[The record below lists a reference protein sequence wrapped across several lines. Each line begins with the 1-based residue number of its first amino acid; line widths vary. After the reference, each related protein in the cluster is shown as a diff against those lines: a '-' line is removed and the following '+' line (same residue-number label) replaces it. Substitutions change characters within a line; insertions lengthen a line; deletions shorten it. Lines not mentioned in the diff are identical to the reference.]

1 MPKNKKEEEKKKQDV
16 PKKEK
21 PKKAKTEKIEKT
33 NREQELENQ
42 FAEKC
47 EQVLRLAA
55 EYDNFR
61 KRSQREKAE
70 IFKATK
76 CDVVGELLP
85 VIDNFERAAQNE
97 TESLKDYK
105 KGIDMI
111 YKQFMD
117 IIENLSIEAY
127 GETGDA
133 FDPNIHNAV
142 MHVEDKNLGEN
153 VIAQVLSKG
162 YKIGDKVIRSDRKS
176 VV

>member
-1 MPKNKKEEEKKKQDV
+1 MPKNKKEDELNKQETPKQEKPIKE
-16 PKKEK
+16 KKEK
-21 PKKAKTEKIEKT
+21 I

-47 EQVLRLAA
+47 EQVLRIAA

-76 CDVVGELLP
+76 CDIVGELLP
-85 VIDNFERAAQNE
+85 VIDNFERAAQDE

-117 IIENLSIEAY
+117 IIEKLSIESY
-127 GETGDA
+127 GERGDA

-142 MHVEDKNLGEN
+142 MHIEDEKLGEN

-162 YKIGDKVIRSDRKS
+162 YRIGDKVIRLAT
-176 VV
+176 VTAAN

>member
-1 MPKNKKEEEKKKQDV
+1 MPKNKKEDELNKQETPKQEKPMKE
-16 PKKEK
+16 KKEK
-21 PKKAKTEKIEKT
+21 I

-47 EQVLRLAA
+47 EQVLRIAA

-76 CDVVGELLP
+76 CDIVGELLP
-85 VIDNFERAAQNE
+85 VIDNFERAAQDE

-117 IIENLSIEAY
+117 IIEKLSIESY
-127 GETGDA
+127 GERGDA

-142 MHVEDKNLGEN
+142 MHIEDEKLGEN

-162 YKIGDKVIRSDRKS
+162 YRIGDKVIRLAT
-176 VV
+176 VTAAN